1 MEILGTKYQT
11 YIDDELIIL
20 RLINIK
26 SEDKFTMIDK
36 DGNRVSMTKEE
47 LNKCVK
53 LEADALLCIMSAT
66 LDDGVRDVYACV
78 NRIEDMRKGVKEPT
92 LILRQ
97 NIYSSSKNAFGN
109 GFDIYVGECLANPK
123 LDNDN
128 QFKSLLE
135 FNTIDDTLSVALYVD
150 DKFKDIKQFITG
162 HNARKFDEVLR
173 VIKSSNTNSMIKGY
187 CDTLEELFSENN
199 FMFNYR
205 LLFNIAQIDFRI
217 ELDNN
222 TDKDGVITLNNKQI
236 KRLEEDVIRQYIT
249 DVRVLKYDK
258 DIDISKIVDKTHV
271 MISDETENIYLVSY
285 VLTGSFPV
293 DDDIA
298 RAMNYKNTTE

>member
-11 YIDDELIIL
+11 YIDDELVVL

-26 SEDKFTMIDK
+26 SENKFTMVDRE
-36 DGNRVSMTKEE
+36 GNKLSMTKEE
-47 LNKCVK
+47 LDKCIK
-53 LEADALLCIMSAT
+53 LDSDALLCLMTAT
-66 LDDGVRDVYACV
+66 LDEDVRDVYACV
-78 NRIEDMRKGVKEPT
+78 HRTDDMRNGIKEPVM
-92 LILRQ
+92 ILRQ
-97 NIYSSSKNAFGN
+97 NIYSSSKNAFNAGM
-109 GFDIYVGECLANPK
+109 DIYVGECLANPK
-123 LDNDN
+123 FDNDE

-173 VIKSSNTNSMIKGY
+173 TIKSNNTQSMLKGY
-187 CDTLEELFSENN
+187 CETLDQLFEENN

-205 LLFNIAQIDFRI
+205 MIFNIAQVDFPI

-222 TDKDGVITLNNKQI
+222 TDKDGVITLNSKQI
-236 KRLEEDVIRQYIT
+236 SRLEDLLRAYIT
-249 DVRVLKYDK
+249 DVKVLKYDK
-258 DIDISKIVDKTHV
+258 DIDISKIVSKTHI

-285 VLTGSFPV
+285 IVKEAYPV
-293 DDDIA
+293 DNDIA
-298 RAMNYKNTTE
+298 RAMNYKNTAE

>member
-36 DGNRVSMTKEE
+36 DGNRISMNKEE
-47 LNKCVK
+47 LSKCVK
-53 LEADALLCIMSAT
+53 LDADALLCLMTTTEDEGI
-66 LDDGVRDVYACV
+66 RDVYACV
-78 NRIEDMRKGVKEPT
+78 HRVEDMRNGKKDPVI
-92 LILRQ
+92 ILRQ
-97 NIYSSSKNAFGN
+97 NIYSSSKNAFNAGM
-109 GFDIYVGECLANPK
+109 DIYVGECLSNPK
-123 LDNDN
+123 FDNDE
-128 QFKSLLE
+128 QFKSLLG
-135 FNTIDDTLSVALYVD
+135 FKDINDKLSVALYVD

-173 VIKSSNTNSMIKGY
+173 AIKSSNTNSMIKGY

-249 DVRVLKYDK
+249 DVRVIKYDK
-258 DIDISKIVDKTHV
+258 DIDVSKIVDRTHV